1 MRLRKLNGWHRL
13 FILICVISLVL
24 TGFIAKVRYVK
35 PENIHPFLEQVS
47 PKYAASLKEVKPPPT
62 GIYVNPLFVNPD
74 DLIAQEEYKM
84 PDGEVFYEDKK
95 LVTQQEVE
103 LAYKMAKEKANEEY
117 WDKQLT
123 AYFHAFGFYFLLMT
137 SFYGLGWTVAWVR
150 RGFGQEEKFRG
161 H

>member
-1 MRLRKLNGWHRL
+1 M
-13 FILICVISLVL
+13 
-24 TGFIAKVRYVK
+24 
-35 PENIHPFLEQVS
+35 EQVS